1 MHGYVQTNIGER
13 WDYFDQMRMI
23 NTKVIKS
30 DTNVTIYS
38 SNNNDKSLINS
49 SKITTT
55 QGTRR

>member
-23 NTKVIKS
+23 NTKVIES